1 MVDATLEAEKGYREF
16 HTASAEWAWK
26 FAILRARVLHGRGM
40 DDEAIKILTS
50 EPASPP
56 SGELAIQKL
65 RWEGLSY
72 ASLHKFT
79 QAEEDFREA
88 EKLCTVAAFPV
99 CAAVVSA
106 RGVLEMNQG
115 HYAQAQT
122 YFERVLPAARA
133 TGDQLWEAN
142 ALLDLSWSAL
152 SQAHY
157 DEALDWAYE
166 ARQISIER
174 NSADL
179 AQAALGNMGW
189 AYYKLG
195 DPEKALAMFV
205 EARERARML
214 GDMADQVKWLTNA
227 GLVHMDA
234 HDFNVAEGLFRQS
247 LDLATKIKSRE
258 DMINAHI
265 ALAFV
270 SEQTGKLA
278 EAKHHA
284 DQVLSMARADG
295 NKDDEVYARL
305 VQGDLAAREH
315 DTAAAEA
322 AFREVAQ
329 SPDAVVFLKWQAKHS
344 LARLHED
351 KNQPESA
358 ENEYRSALSTFEGAR
373 ANLKKMDSRL
383 PFLTNA
389 TAIYDDYIHF
399 LVSRG
404 KTDEAL
410 QVADYSR
417 ARTLSEG
424 LGLLA
429 HAGPSSGSTG
439 SFKPYPL
446 NASQVARRAGGT
458 ILFYWLGDKQSYLWA
473 ITSQKTSLYTLP
485 SAAEIEAAVQ
495 RYRKALVGP
504 EDALAG
510 AEGDGTVLYRMLVA
524 PAQALLKAQ
533 VPQVSQMQRDMGHPV
548 FIIPDGGLNSLN
560 FEALLVSEPQPHYW
574 IEDVTISNANSIRLL
589 ASSRKG
595 PARVSPNIL
604 LFGDAVTANVDY
616 PSLPK
621 AALEMESIQK
631 HFPTAQARV
640 FAREQATPPAYID
653 SKPEQFSYIHFVT
666 HGTASRLSPLES
678 AIVLSKTT
686 SADDSFK
693 LYARDIIGH
702 QLRADLVTVSE
713 CYGAGSRAYS
723 GEGLVGLSWAFLRA
737 GAHNVIGAL
746 WEVSDDSTPKLMDRL
761 YGEVKKGKSPAE
773 ALRAAKLSLLHSNSA
788 FRKPFYWAPFQL
800 YTGS

>member
-1 MVDATLEAEKGYREF
+1 MVTATVEAEKGYKEF
-16 HTASAEWAWK
+16 HAISPEWAWR
-26 FAILRARVLHGRGM
+26 FAILRARVLHWRGM

-50 EPASPP
+50 EPAPPP

-65 RWEGLSY
+65 RWEGLAY

-79 QAEEDFREA
+79 EADEDFRKA
-88 EKLCTVAAFPV
+88 ERLCAVTVFPV
-99 CAAVVSA
+99 CAAVASA

-152 SQAHY
+152 HQTHY
-157 DEALDWAYE
+157 DEALDWASA
-166 ARQISIER
+166 ARQISIKQ

-195 DPEKALAMFV
+195 DPEKALEMFV
-205 EARERARML
+205 EAGERATKL
-214 GDMADQVKWLTNA
+214 GDTADRVKWLTNA
-227 GLVHMDA
+227 GYIHMDV
-234 HDFNVAEGLFRQS
+234 HEFSVADQSFRES

-258 DMINAHI
+258 DIINSLI

-278 EAKHHA
+278 DAKHHA

-295 NKDDEVYARL
+295 KKDDEVYARL
-305 VQGDLAAREH
+305 VQGHVAAREH
-315 DTAAAEA
+315 DAATAEA

-329 SPDAVVFLKWQAKHS
+329 SPDAPVFLKWQAEHS
-344 LARLHED
+344 LARLYED
-351 KNQPESA
+351 ENQLDATDREYKN
-358 ENEYRSALSTFEGAR
+358 ALSTFEAAR
-373 ANLKKMDSRL
+373 TDLRKMDSRL

-389 TAIYDDYIHF
+389 SAIYGDYIHF
-399 LVSRG
+399 LVAHG
-404 KTDEAL
+404 KADEAL

-424 LGLLA
+424 LGLLP
-429 HAGPSSGSTG
+429 HTGSCSGNAG

-446 NASQVARRAGGT
+446 NAPQVARRAGGT
-458 ILFYWLGDKQSYLWA
+458 ILFYWLGDKQSYLWT
-473 ITSQKTSLYTLP
+473 ITPQKTSLFTLP
-485 SAAEIEAAVQ
+485 PAAEIEAAVQ

-510 AEGDGTVLYRMLVA
+510 AEGDGAVLYRMLVA
-524 PAQALLKAQ
+524 PAHGLLK
-533 VPQVSQMQRDMGHPV
+533 PSNPHVSQKPRDIEYPV
-548 FIIPDGGLNSLN
+548 FIIPDGSLNSLN
-560 FEALLVSEPQPHYW
+560 FETLLVSEPQPHYW
-574 IEDVTISNANSIRLL
+574 IEDVTISNANSLRLL
-589 ASSRKG
+589 ASSRSAQ
-595 PARVSPNIL
+595 ARTSPNLL
-604 LFGDAVTANVDY
+604 LFGDAVTANADY

-621 AALEMESIQK
+621 AAVEMESIQK
-631 HFPTAQARV
+631 HFPTAQAHV
-640 FAREQATPPAYID
+640 FAREQATPPAYLD
-653 SKPEQFSYIHFVT
+653 SKPDQFSYVHFVT

-678 AIVLSKTT
+678 AIVLSKAT

-693 LYARDIIGH
+693 LYARDIIAH
-702 QLRADLVTVSE
+702 RLQADLVTVSA

-746 WEVSDDSTPKLMDRL
+746 WEVSDDSTPKLMDQL
-761 YGEVKKGKSPAE
+761 YGELRKGKSPGV